1 MPFGLMNAP
10 TIFCTLMNP
19 IFCPFLDKFIVVYL
33 DDILVFNN
41 SMKEH
46 VKDMWQVFEMLY
58 THQ

>member
-19 IFCPFLDKFIVVYL
+19 IFYPFLDKFIVVYL